1 MGKMGTTVALAGTRK
16 EVEKYAKS
24 VRSQRKAVKRQ
35 ILASQK
41 KIRREK
47 RGVKIWRVVK
57 RLLAYLV
64 IGAQFVG
71 SVLIVAALFRTEV
84 LTMWQ
89 NGLVIIGLTMLLFLN
104 GWVLL

>member
-1 MGKMGTTVALAGTRK
+1 MGTTVVTVMPGGTKK
-16 EVEKYAKS
+16 EVGKYAKS
-24 VRSQRKAVKRQ
+24 ARSQRRAVKRQ
-35 ILASQK
+35 ISASQK

-89 NGLVIIGLTMLLFLN
+89 NGLVIMGLTMLLFLDE
-104 GWVLL
+104 WILL